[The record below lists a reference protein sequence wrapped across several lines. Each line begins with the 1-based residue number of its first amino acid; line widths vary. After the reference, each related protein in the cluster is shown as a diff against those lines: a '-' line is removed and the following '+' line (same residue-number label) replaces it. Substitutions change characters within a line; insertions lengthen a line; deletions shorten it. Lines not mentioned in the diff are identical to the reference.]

1 MWVENCFQPPSICLK
16 PPQAMLSGQS
26 HSVFQTIFSIPQAKY
41 AVARSLTPVTKTSA
55 CRSFRHPW
63 VTKNSAC
70 RSFRHLG
77 DEKFGMPKFSSP
89 RGDENFGCLAPGI
102 KEIVWSSEWDCPE
115 SIACGGSK
123 HIAGGENNLQ
133 TIWARR
139 RRAQMRRQRCIW
151 ARGVAY
157 GHGGP
162 AVPK

>member
-1 MWVENCFQPPSICLK
+1 VWVENCFQPPSICLK

-55 CRSFRHPW
+55 CRSFRHPR
-63 VTKNSAC
+63 VTKTSAC
-70 RSFRHLG
+70 RSFRHRWVS
-77 DEKFGMPKFSSP
+77 KTSA
-89 RGDENFGCLAPGI
+89 CLAPGI